1 MDEARRGDPR
11 TAARKLRDALALWR
25 GSLLADLAYEPFAQP
40 EIARLEELRMA
51 VLEQR
56 IDADLAVGRHAELVG
71 ELEALIVRN
80 PLRERLRFQLMLAL
94 YRSARQAGPSTP
106 TVRLGASS
114 QRSSGSSR
122 AKS

>member
-1 MDEARRGDPR
+1 
-11 TAARKLRDALALWR
+11 
-25 GSLLADLAYEPFAQP
+25 
-40 EIARLEELRMA
+40 MA

-80 PLRERLRFQLMLAL
+80 PLRERLRFNS
-94 YRSARQAGPSTP
+94 YSPSTARRARPRPSTP

-122 AKS
+122 ARIEASRAGNPAS